1 MKACW
6 WCRHFE
12 YSQSD
17 PGYSE
22 YTPGNDF
29 GMECYKNKWS
39 FDSGMTTQDEF
50 GAMLAS
56 AETCPDFEVKR

>member
-6 WCRHFE
+6 WCHYFS

-29 GMECYKNKWS
+29 GMSCGKKKWDFS
-39 FDSGMTTQDEF
+39 SHTTTQDEF

-56 AETCPDFEVKR
+56 AESCPDFKDKK